1 MSKND
6 LRKSIMDETGNPDPR
21 KRLFQDQLGLN
32 KPPAAEN
39 PASEP
44 EPEKRRKRQPLEL
57 SRKTF
62 FLTPE
67 LIEAIR
73 IYSFEERTDISETV
87 RILLSESMPEK
98 YMKAAEENLSRK
110 H

>member
-1 MSKND
+1 MAKED
-6 LRKSIMDETGNPDPR
+6 LRSSILNGNKTADPR
-21 KRLFQDQLGLN
+21 KRLFQEQLGLPT
-32 KPPAAEN
+32 KEEETIPAPET
-39 PASEP
+39 EP
-44 EPEKRRKRQPLEL
+44 ERRRKRQPLEL

-87 RILLSESMPEK
+87 RILLMEAMPEK
-98 YMKAAEENLSRK
+98 YITAARKNLN
-110 H
+110 